1 LIQTVL
7 ERPARLHDT
16 FRSEDETM
24 KTVREPARDVPVVAE
39 ADVVVVGGGP
49 AGIAAAVAA
58 ARNGASA
65 LILERYGYLG
75 GLASGGMVLL
85 LDDMCDQGG
94 RSVGGIG
101 HEIVERMVA
110 AGGCVV
116 PPLDECF
123 QQSEDLWWKWAR
135 WGFEDFYARVQPH
148 PTTYGASFDPE
159 TWKEISHEMALEA
172 GVTLR
177 LHSWFSKT
185 IVEDGRLRA
194 VILETKDGRQ
204 AVEGR
209 VFVDATG
216 DGDVYADAGAPHI
229 KGAYMMTLVHRLA
242 DVDTERAQR
251 FEREN
256 PQEAR
261 RLNQQVK
268 HIFGGSWDLWWLR
281 TPRDGVIWCNTPHF
295 HGLDGLKVEDLT
307 HLEIDARR
315 RFVKA
320 AAWLREHFPG
330 FERAYILDAA
340 PQAGVRQ
347 TRLLLGEYVVT
358 REDIAERRLFPDVIG
373 RGRDYY
379 MPYRSLLPVNVEGL
393 LVAGRHYSATP
404 EAQKI
409 SREIPPCMV
418 MGEAAGTA
426 AAMAAQAGVEPRRV
440 DVRALQERLTAQGA
454 ILGSPIAASVRY
466 GAGA

>member
-1 LIQTVL
+1 
-7 ERPARLHDT
+7 
-16 FRSEDETM
+16 M
-24 KTVREPARDVPVVAE
+24 KTVHEPARDVPVVAE

-58 ARNGASA
+58 ARNGARTM
-65 LILERYGYLG
+65 ILERYGYLG

-85 LDDMCDQGG
+85 LDDMCDRGG
-94 RSVGGIG
+94 RTVGGIG
-101 HEIVERMVA
+101 HEIVERMAA

-116 PPLDECF
+116 PPLEECF
-123 QQSEDLWWKWAR
+123 RQDEELWWKWAR
-135 WGFEDFYARVQPH
+135 WGFEDFYARTQPH

-159 TWKEISHEMALEA
+159 VWKQISNEMALEA

-177 LHSWFSKT
+177 LHSWFSRPV
-185 IVEDGRLRA
+185 VEDGRVRA
-194 VILETKDGRQ
+194 VVVETKEGRQ

-209 VFVDATG
+209 LFIDATG
-216 DGDVYADAGAPHI
+216 DGDVYAGAGAPHI

-242 DVDTERAQR
+242 DVDTARATR
-251 FEREN
+251 FEREH
-256 PQEAR
+256 PEEAK
-261 RLNQQVK
+261 RLNHQVK
-268 HIFGGSWDLWWLR
+268 QIFGASWDLWWLH
-281 TPRDGVIWCNTPHF
+281 TPRDGVIWCNTPHIY
-295 HGLDGLKVEDLT
+295 GLDGLRVEDLT
-307 HLEIDARR
+307 RLEVEARQ
-315 RFVKA
+315 RFVRA

-330 FERAYILDAA
+330 FERSYILDAA

-347 TRLLLGEYVVT
+347 TRLLLGEYVLT
-358 REDIAERRLFPDVIG
+358 KEDIVERRTFPDVIG

-379 MPYRSLLPVNVEGL
+379 MPYRSLLPVGVEGL

-426 AAMAAQAGVEPRRV
+426 AAIAVERGVEPRRV
-440 DVRALQERLTAQGA
+440 EVGELQERLTAHGA
-454 ILGSPIAASVRY
+454 ILGSAIVQTARY
-466 GAGA
+466 GAAGS